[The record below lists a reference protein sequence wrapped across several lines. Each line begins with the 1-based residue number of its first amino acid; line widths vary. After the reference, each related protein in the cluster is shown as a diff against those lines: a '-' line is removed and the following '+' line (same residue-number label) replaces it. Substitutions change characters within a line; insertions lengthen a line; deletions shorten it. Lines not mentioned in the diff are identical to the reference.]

1 MRSKLFVEILE
12 ESADKT
18 KVLVKNEVYSEPV
31 WIEKVKVNRQNQVI
45 EFILSQETRKQ
56 HRKSERAESSS
67 EGGSEPAPSTAP
79 EEVVAITSSSAQLL
93 NGLLGGN
100 EPAQPEKTPGITSA
114 PWVNEAAGTPK
125 DSTPSP
131 TQQPSQE
138 QSQYFSGI
146 SDSTVD
152 IDSTESAY
160 EPLIGPGGATENA
173 SASFNETPPSAIPVT
188 KDRAAELELEIQKLY
203 EMSKASQK
211 ALVEIGRSPVNLEPH
226 MDICEGKLCL
236 IVPWKEP
243 ITAQQGSI
251 AVSSPQA
258 SSGTF
263 SLPAWKIPLLA
274 KQLKDQITTVATP
287 VYLKI
292 AGYDFFID

>member
-56 HRKSERAESSS
+56 HRKTDRAES
-67 EGGSEPAPSTAP
+67 PQDAVPITNP
-79 EEVVAITSSSAQLL
+79 EEVVAITSSSENLL
-93 NGLLGGN
+93 NGLLGGSSTP
-100 EPAQPEKTPGITSA
+100 EPQKTPGITSA
-114 PWVNEAAGTPK
+114 PWVNEAAGTAA
-125 DSTPSP
+125 TN
-131 TQQPSQE
+131 TQMQPPPADQG
-138 QSQYFSGI
+138 QFFSGI

-152 IDSTESAY
+152 IESTESAY
-160 EPLIGPGGATENA
+160 EPLTDQPEGSSTGVTAEHTPVANTIG
-173 SASFNETPPSAIPVT
+173 VT
-188 KDRAAELELEIQKLY
+188 KDRAAELDQEIQRLY
-203 EMSKASQK
+203 ELSRASQK
-211 ALVEIGRSPVNLEPH
+211 ELVGIGRSPVNLEPH

-236 IVPWKEP
+236 VVPWKEP
-243 ITAQQGSI
+243 ITAQEGSI
-251 AVSSPQA
+251 AVASPQS

-274 KQLKDQITTVATP
+274 KQLKDQITTMGTP
-287 VYLKI
+287 VYLKV
-292 AGYDFFID
+292 AGFDFFIE